1 MNFDDLLQQYKDN
14 PRRESTAL
22 LLEDARLLRY
32 CVVFKQVKPQRLS
45 DYPLERT
52 WEALWNCV
60 EVDIGRLAILA
71 DDVPAVALRNLERI
85 KGLRLVYPD
94 GTVLPEVALLL
105 EKRIAEALK

>member
-1 MNFDDLLQQYKDN
+1 MNFDELLQQYKGN

-32 CVVFKQVKPQRLS
+32 CVVFKQVKPKRLY
-45 DYPLERT
+45 DFPIERT
-52 WEALWNCV
+52 WEALWDCV
-60 EVDIGRLAILA
+60 QVDTERLAILA

-94 GTVLPEVALLL
+94 GTVQPMVDKVIVKKITDAL
-105 EKRIAEALK
+105 A

>member
-1 MNFDDLLQQYKDN
+1 MNFDELLQQYKDN

-32 CVVFKQVKPQRLS
+32 CVVFKQVKPKRLY
-45 DYPLERT
+45 DFPIERT
-52 WEALWNCV
+52 WEALWDCV
-60 EVDIGRLAILA
+60 QVDTERLAILA

-94 GTVLPEVALLL
+94 GTVQPMVDKVIVKKITDAL
-105 EKRIAEALK
+105 A

>member
-1 MNFDDLLQQYKDN
+1 MNFDELLQQYKDN

-32 CVVFKQVKPQRLS
+32 CVVFKQVKPRLLY
-45 DYPLERT
+45 DLPIERT
-52 WEALWNCV
+52 WEALWDCV
-60 EVDIGRLAILA
+60 QVDTERLAILA

-94 GTVLPEVALLL
+94 GTVQPMVDKVIVKKITDALS
-105 EKRIAEALK
+105 

>member
-32 CVVFKQVKPQRLS
+32 CVVFKQVKPRRLY
-45 DYPLERT
+45 DYPIERT
-52 WEALWNCV
+52 WEALWDCV
-60 EVDIGRLAILA
+60 QVDTERLAILA

-94 GTVLPEVALLL
+94 GTVQPMVDKVIVKKITDALS
-105 EKRIAEALK
+105 

>member
-1 MNFDDLLQQYKDN
+1 MDFDALLQQYKDN

-32 CVVFKQVKPQRLS
+32 CVVFKQVKPKRLY
-45 DYPLERT
+45 DYPIERT
-52 WEALWNCV
+52 WEALWDCV
-60 EVDIGRLAILA
+60 QVDTERLAILA

-94 GTVLPEVALLL
+94 GTVQQAVERLLQ
-105 EKRIAEALK
+105 KRIDEALK

>member
-1 MNFDDLLQQYKDN
+1 MNFDELLQQYKDN

-32 CVVFKQVKPQRLS
+32 CVVFKQVKPKRLY
-45 DYPLERT
+45 DFPIERT
-52 WEALWNCV
+52 WEALWDCV
-60 EVDIGRLAILA
+60 QVDTERLAILA

-94 GTVLPEVALLL
+94 GTVQPMVDKVIVKKITDALS
-105 EKRIAEALK
+105 

>member
-1 MNFDDLLQQYKDN
+1 MDFDALLQQYKDN

-32 CVVFKQVKPQRLS
+32 CVVFKQVKPKRLH
-45 DYPLERT
+45 DYPIERT
-52 WEALWNCV
+52 WEALWDCV
-60 EVDIGRLAILA
+60 QVDTERLAILA

-94 GTVLPEVALLL
+94 GTVQPMVDKVIVKKITDALS
-105 EKRIAEALK
+105 

>member
-1 MNFDDLLQQYKDN
+1 MNFYDLLQQYKDN

-94 GTVLPEVALLL
+94 GTVQPMVDKVIVKKITDALS
-105 EKRIAEALK
+105 